1 MDGGAITGR
10 NRGGG
15 PRGGPDHGAGGGGVG
30 TAGVLSLC
38 STPSWRRS
46 GRRGATHEAIVAPP
60 GALVEPLKAVM
71 APRKPVAT
79 PRRAAAR
86 GCRGV
91 ARHRSKPAAD
101 PPPPGPP
108 SRCPQ
113 SCRRPTACLTR
124 GCRHLIGGGR
134 AGRGTG
140 RGGNGWGAAAAV
152 TARGLASSCRMAR
165 ASQVARAVVL
175 AALATTIVTV
185 TLGPPCEQA
194 HSPRSGGGSRE
205 SSSPQARVEEDIMA
219 PLPSAARPKAVMP
232 PRGSTYATCWLLL
245 RPRGHRGA
253 ARVVAQ
259 SRPLWRHTRPT
270 AAAVADAAEKGVT
283 EAATDKVVAR
293 CHRSAVRG
301 AREAS

>member
-1 MDGGAITGR
+1 M
-10 NRGGG
+10 
-15 PRGGPDHGAGGGGVG
+15 G

-46 GRRGATHEAIVAPP
+46 GRRGATHEGIVAPP
-60 GALVEPLKAVM
+60 GAVVEPPKAVM

-194 HSPRSGGGSRE
+194 HSPRSGGDLERARLPKHGSKRT
-205 SSSPQARVEEDIMA
+205 QWRRYRVPPVPRLSCRPEA
-219 PLPSAARPKAVMP
+219 PHMP
-232 PRGSTYATCWLLL
+232 PVGCCSVREAT
-245 RPRGHRGA
+245 
-253 ARVVAQ
+253 VA
-259 SRPLWRHTRPT
+259 PPELWRSLGRCGAIRGLQQLRWRTLR
-270 AAAVADAAEKGVT
+270 K
-283 EAATDKVVAR
+283 KV
-293 CHRSAVRG
+293 
-301 AREAS
+301 